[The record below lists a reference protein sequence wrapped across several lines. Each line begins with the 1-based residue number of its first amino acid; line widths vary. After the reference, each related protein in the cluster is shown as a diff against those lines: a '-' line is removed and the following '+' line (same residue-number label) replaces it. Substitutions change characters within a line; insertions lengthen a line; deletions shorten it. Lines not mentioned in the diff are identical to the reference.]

1 MFGLQQSVRLSGWNE
16 QPVAGTHF
24 HSVGTDLDDRA
35 ACEDNYPFVMV
46 LVVFDGGLKGA
57 AQYLLDDDA
66 ADPSHLFR
74 LLAGNRSI
82 DGRSEPTCE
91 RLFHD
96 AGLASGDGDSIR
108 SCRPN
113 ARASGIAAAP
123 AAARAMNAVVG
134 RL

>member
-1 MFGLQQSVRLSGWNE
+1 MRLAGWKE
-16 QPVAGTHF
+16 QPVAGAEF
-24 HSVGTDLDDRA
+24 DSVGTDLEGCP
-35 ACEDNYPFVMV
+35 ACEDNYPFVVV
-46 LVVFDGGLKGA
+46 LVVFDGGLKGP

-66 ADPSHLFR
+66 ADPSQLFR
-74 LLAGNRSI
+74 PLTGHRSI